1 MPVTSEGGVGF
12 VQRSSVTVAKDAID
26 PSISNLPIVKAVPPK
41 SWAGP
46 DLVWSGVPINKE
58 IPGRGVGPP
67 RVQSDV
73 VDGLEVKLRSGSAT
87 KADAKKF
94 SGVGVK
100 GAGWDGEVVVRP
112 GT

>member
-1 MPVTSEGGVGF
+1 MPVTSKAGIGF

-26 PSISNLPIVKAVPPK
+26 PSVSNLPIVKAVPPK
-41 SWAGP
+41 SGAGP
-46 DLVWSGVPINKE
+46 DLVWSGVPIDKE
-58 IPGRGVGPP
+58 IAGRWAGLP

-73 VDGLEVKLRSGSAT
+73 VDGLEVKLRSGSAA
-87 KADAKKF
+87 KADAKRF

-100 GAGWDGEVVVRP
+100 GAGRDGEVVVRP